1 MKRKVNFAETIWD
14 MVSGVGAILCGLEI
28 GLSEV
33 VSISA
38 AMIIFSIVLAA
49 ASPLYVIY
57 DWYMTKERDKLRI
70 RK

>member
-1 MKRKVNFAETIWD
+1 MKRNTSFAETIWD

-28 GLSEV
+28 GLSKDI
-33 VSISA
+33 SISA
-38 AMIIFSIVLAA
+38 AFIVFSIALAA

-57 DWYMTKERDKLRI
+57 DGYMTKKRDRLRI

>member
-1 MKRKVNFAETIWD
+1 MKRNVNFAETIWD

-28 GLSEV
+28 GLGKFIN
-33 VSISA
+33 ISA
-38 AMIIFSIVLAA
+38 AMIIFSIVLVA

>member
-1 MKRKVNFAETIWD
+1 MKRNTSFAETIWD

-28 GLSEV
+28 GLNEIIN
-33 VSISA
+33 ISA

-57 DWYMTKERDKLRI
+57 DWYMTKKRDKLRI

>member
-1 MKRKVNFAETIWD
+1 MKRTSFAETIWD

-28 GLSEV
+28 GLSKI

-38 AMIIFSIVLAA
+38 ALIVFSIILAA

-57 DWYMTKERDKLRI
+57 DSYMTKKRDRLRI

>member
-1 MKRKVNFAETIWD
+1 MKRTSFAETIWD

-28 GLSEV
+28 GLSKI
-33 VSISA
+33 VSISTA
-38 AMIIFSIVLAA
+38 LIVFSIILAA

-57 DWYMTKERDKLRI
+57 DGYMTKKRDRLRI